1 MRFFYGIDLGQS
13 QDFSAAVVLEAFSE
27 GNSRTY
33 DARHIEQWPLGTPY
47 PQIVAD
53 VRATMGRYPLRGD
66 CRLCIDHTGV
76 GRPLYDMFTEVG
88 LQPIGIT
95 ITGGAGWH
103 RETGRQWHVSKVMLV
118 GTVQKFLQGGRLR
131 IGRTLKHAGTL
142 QRELRDFRVQVSKA
156 ANEIYG
162 AREGAFDDLTL
173 ALAVALF
180 VAENPGPRFA
190 PVGD

>member
-1 MRFFYGIDLGQS
+1 MQFFYGIDLGQS
-13 QDFSAAVVLEAFSE
+13 QDFSAAVILEAHGES
-27 GNSRTY
+27 GTHTY

-47 PQIVAD
+47 PSIVAD
-53 VRATMGRYPLRGD
+53 VRATMDRYPLRGQ

-76 GRPLYDMFTEVG
+76 GRPLYDMFMEAR

-95 ITGGAGWH
+95 ITGGAGWY

-118 GTVQKFLQGGRLR
+118 GTVQKFLQSGRLR

-142 QRELRDFRVQVSKA
+142 QKELRDFRVQVSKA

-162 AREGAFDDLTL
+162 AREGAHDDLTL
-173 ALAVALF
+173 ALACALF
-180 VAENPGPRFA
+180 VAENPGPRFV

>member
-1 MRFFYGIDLGQS
+1 MTYFYGLDLGQS
-13 QDFSAAVVLEAFSE
+13 QDYSAAVILEAHGE
-27 GNSRTY
+27 GGRRTY

-53 VRATMGRYPLRGD
+53 VRATMDRHPLRGA

-76 GRPLYDMFTEVG
+76 GRPLYDLFAEAR
-88 LQPIGIT
+88 LQPLGIT

-118 GTVQKFLQGGRLR
+118 GTVQKFLQSGRLR

-142 QRELRDFRVQVSKA
+142 QRELRGFRVQVSKA
-156 ANEIYG
+156 ATEIYG
-162 AREGAFDDLTL
+162 AREGAHDDLTL

-180 VAENPGPRFA
+180 VAENPGPRFV
-190 PVGD
+190 PVGT

>member
-13 QDFSAAVVLEAFSE
+13 QDFSAAVVLEAFGE

-47 PQIVAD
+47 PQMVAD
-53 VRATMGRYPLRGD
+53 VRATMGRYPLRGA

-76 GRPLYDMFTEVG
+76 GRPLYEMFTEVG

-162 AREGAFDDLTL
+162 AREGAFDDVTL